1 MLRPAIL
8 AFALI
13 ALPATAQD
21 LSPSTVTLGQFLV
34 KVDEVEARG
43 AQADDPGLLEVT
55 SLMGAVANGY
65 RKRLA
70 DIAASGQA
78 APACPPPPGK
88 AVLDSEIIIPKLKA
102 LPADRR
108 SQALEKAMW
117 EVMDALF
124 PCT

>member
-1 MLRPAIL
+1 MLRPLIL
-8 AFALI
+8 ALALV
-13 ALPATAQD
+13 ALPAAAQD

-43 AQADDPGLLEVT
+43 AQADDPELLEVT
-55 SLMGAVANGY
+55 SLMGAVASSY
-65 RKRLA
+65 RQRLV

-88 AVLDSEIIIPKLKA
+88 AVLDSDIIIPKLKA
-102 LPADRR
+102 LPTDQRDR
-108 SQALEKAMW
+108 SLQNAMW